1 MGAQT
6 VKEMTLEAARGLV
19 AGGQEIRPGTY
30 AIRSRGVTVTIKQSG
45 RPGIVKVIIMQGC
58 AC

>member
-1 MGAQT
+1 MAAQT
-6 VKEMTLEAARGLV
+6 VKDMPLAEAKALV

-30 AIRSRGVTVTIKQSG
+30 ALRSRGVTVTVRQTAT
-45 RPGIVKVIIMQGC
+45 PGIVRVLVTKGC